1 MYINI
6 ICFYR
11 AEPSMINYLQL
22 RWHFNLEMLCEKKT
36 FAQNICI

>member
-22 RWHFNLEMLCEKKT
+22 RWHFNLEIT
-36 FAQNICI
+36 HIFGSPN